1 MRWPKFVFLI
11 PLVVPLAAHGDSRIN
26 GPQSLL
32 AKADTLAMLYNWPEA
47 ASLYTQAE
55 SLFTISGDQKNAL
68 SARLGYLWSVS
79 DSGVSRAL
87 KREITAHLANPVVNA
102 DARLRFRALVAKA
115 ALDRNENEPAAR
127 GPWKEIMKLAT
138 ALGDKAWTDR
148 AEAEVGQILYMDGDM
163 KSAAAMLR
171 DAIMSQYLHFDLG
184 AAIHYTAM
192 VGNGFVET
200 GQPEAGLQYCNIV
213 LKASY
218 LVPDLGFPFLAYQ
231 GKARALLALHRTDEA
246 NTVLET
252 AINRARQDANNFALA
267 QLLIVAGTA
276 TAPSNPTKAIQ
287 HFKEA
292 NEISE
297 HNGFQHIFA
306 WSAFELAQTYRTTGN
321 LNAAEIL
328 EVKALEI
335 MRDIDDVSHLPQ
347 HLALLAQIASERG
360 NYARSDQLYSEATDV
375 MNGLLVNVV
384 RRQLKSSL
392 IATLSDAYI
401 GHFELAATKFGD
413 INKAFEI
420 IEEARGRTVADTLR
434 GESES
439 LSLSSDEIS
448 IEAKQEITRI
458 QLALMHETNPTT
470 RESLLDQL
478 FGVEQLLAPEPK
490 VRSTLNSPNKRGK
503 PVPIAD
509 AQSSLNG
516 DEMLLEYVLGESQ
529 SYCLQITRSDA
540 KIVLLR
546 AGRKRISQ
554 LVEEYLASV
563 RSRQKEIAAGQEL
576 FELLLQ
582 PVIRSDPKLRLIV
595 VADGDLNL
603 LPFDALIDD
612 DRYVLESHVVT
623 YAPSATVLHLL
634 RSEQS
639 GHTAKNFLGVGGVI
653 YSNPTAAPS
662 AVKLGNVVNAS
673 AEFFDVNAVRFPDLP
688 GSKQEVTSIATVMKT
703 PSEILV
709 DGNDGGQGTGNGVV
723 CGAGALVLG
732 LIGLA
737 LGGLAV
743 ARSPTWADRLTG
755 LGLIRA
761 SRWRP
766 NHGYIG
772 DSRLDDDPR
781 CHLRLFHS
789 SGV

>member
-1 MRWPKFVFLI
+1 
-11 PLVVPLAAHGDSRIN
+11 
-26 GPQSLL
+26 
-32 AKADTLAMLYNWPEA
+32 
-47 ASLYTQAE
+47 
-55 SLFTISGDQKNAL
+55 
-68 SARLGYLWSVS
+68 
-79 DSGVSRAL
+79 
-87 KREITAHLANPVVNA
+87 
-102 DARLRFRALVAKA
+102 
-115 ALDRNENEPAAR
+115 
-127 GPWKEIMKLAT
+127 
-138 ALGDKAWTDR
+138 
-148 AEAEVGQILYMDGDM
+148 
-163 KSAAAMLR
+163 
-171 DAIMSQYLHFDLG
+171 
-184 AAIHYTAM
+184 
-192 VGNGFVET
+192 
-200 GQPEAGLQYCNIV
+200 
-213 LKASY
+213 
-218 LVPDLGFPFLAYQ
+218 
-231 GKARALLALHRTDEA
+231 
-246 NTVLET
+246 
-252 AINRARQDANNFALA
+252 
-267 QLLIVAGTA
+267 
-276 TAPSNPTKAIQ
+276 
-287 HFKEA
+287 
-292 NEISE
+292 
-297 HNGFQHIFA
+297 
-306 WSAFELAQTYRTTGN
+306 
-321 LNAAEIL
+321 
-328 EVKALEI
+328 
-335 MRDIDDVSHLPQ
+335 
-347 HLALLAQIASERG
+347 
-360 NYARSDQLYSEATDV
+360 
-375 MNGLLVNVV
+375 
-384 RRQLKSSL
+384 
-392 IATLSDAYI
+392 
-401 GHFELAATKFGD
+401 
-413 INKAFEI
+413 
-420 IEEARGRTVADTLR
+420 
-434 GESES
+434 
-439 LSLSSDEIS
+439 
-448 IEAKQEITRI
+448 
-458 QLALMHETNPTT
+458 
-470 RESLLDQL
+470 
-478 FGVEQLLAPEPK
+478 
-490 VRSTLNSPNKRGK
+490 
-503 PVPIAD
+503 
-509 AQSSLNG
+509 
-516 DEMLLEYVLGESQ
+516 
-529 SYCLQITRSDA
+529 
-540 KIVLLR
+540 
-546 AGRKRISQ
+546 
-554 LVEEYLASV
+554 VEEYLASV